1 MKRNGEKWG
10 EEGGKDKGE
19 VERRE
24 GMKETTKYEKRV
36 SGVSKNS
43 RPQSKEE
50 IEKKN
55 DETIRIQDEEVK
67 EREEAGDGGGVGG
80 RRESGCVGG

>member
-50 IEKKN
+50 IEKK
-55 DETIRIQDEEVK
+55 TMK
-67 EREEAGDGGGVGG
+67 P
-80 RRESGCVGG
+80 